1 MPLTVL
7 YDVMQMGHFNR
18 SVKRKVRTV
27 VLLARITGTKSEP
40 CAYNEI

>member
-27 VLLARITGTKSEP
+27 VLARITGTKPEP